1 METKLSVQVQLSD
14 TPIVSKKNRMRY
26 ARGRVYKTAEVQ
38 DFEHALEK
46 AAAEAIC
53 QITDWKPLSGPVKLE
68 LQMQFPDRRRRDLHN
83 TLDTICDA
91 LQEIIYEDDAQV
103 CEIVAKKTIGNKW
116 DLQIVVSELE

>member
-68 LQMQFPDRRRRDLHN
+68 LQMQFPDRRRRDRPAGVG
-83 TLDTICDA
+83 TVPRSAAGGSRRSGRWYSGTA
-91 LQEIIYEDDAQV
+91 
-103 CEIVAKKTIGNKW
+103 
-116 DLQIVVSELE
+116 VSNHGRRERDVPVRCSG